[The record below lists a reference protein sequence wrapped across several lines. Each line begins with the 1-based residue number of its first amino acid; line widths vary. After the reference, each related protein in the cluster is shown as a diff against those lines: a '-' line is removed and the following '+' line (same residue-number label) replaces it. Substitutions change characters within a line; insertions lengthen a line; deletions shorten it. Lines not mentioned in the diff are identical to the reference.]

1 MFWMRNASANFRCLA
16 HELNWELPDV
26 WVDFLRVMLRLWAF
40 ECRSLGIW
48 TRMTLSLRFLQPVH
62 PRCCNICRFCRTL
75 NWIDHF
81 FVLDFIYIRY
91 FQYAYIYV
99 LLSLNTEHPWFHN
112 FITPKTKSRK
122 RGFSRSELVINKWTA
137 ACLRRNEALD
147 APWLD
152 TRISALKREGA
163 QPRDQCGVERG
174 SAK

>member
-1 MFWMRNASANFRCLA
+1 MHTFIF
-16 HELNWELPDV
+16 
-26 WVDFLRVMLRLWAF
+26 
-40 ECRSLGIW
+40 
-48 TRMTLSLRFLQPVH
+48 TY
-62 PRCCNICRFCRTL
+62 
-75 NWIDHF
+75 
-81 FVLDFIYIRY
+81 IYIL
-91 FQYAYIYV
+91 YI

-174 SAK
+174 SATGGNPLKISENMPTNIIF